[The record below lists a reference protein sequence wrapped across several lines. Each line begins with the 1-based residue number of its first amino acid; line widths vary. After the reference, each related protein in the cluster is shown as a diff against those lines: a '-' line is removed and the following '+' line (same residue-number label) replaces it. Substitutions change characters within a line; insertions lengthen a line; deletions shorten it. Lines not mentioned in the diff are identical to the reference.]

1 MVQFD
6 VADEGYLCETAVA
19 DLASWYQSRCPT
31 TDEVAFEAHFML
43 MRAYSTLNM
52 DSPFELR
59 GGLTR
64 ARYNVLRLLA
74 QAPERRLP
82 MTEMVQG
89 LSVSPTN
96 ITKLVDGLVK
106 DKFVRRVSD
115 RDDKRKFWV
124 ELMPEGLAAF
134 EVALPD
140 VGEHVRSLWQ
150 GLSRSEL
157 KLLIHLLAKFR
168 LHKFTSGATGEMG
181 GASVAEAAKVVPVGM
196 A

>member
-6 VADEGYLCETAVA
+6 VADEGYLRETAVA
-19 DLASWYQSRCPT
+19 DLAAWYKTRRPS
-31 TDEVAFEAHFML
+31 TDEFALQAHFMV
-43 MRAYSTLNM
+43 MRAYSTLNLN
-52 DSPFELR
+52 SPFDLR

-74 QAPERRLP
+74 QSPEQRLP

-134 EVALPD
+134 EVAMPEVAD
-140 VGEHVRSLWQ
+140 HVQSLWQ

-157 KLLIHLLAKFR
+157 RLLIHLLAKFR
-168 LHKFTSGATGEMG
+168 LNKFTSGATGEISG
-181 GASVAEAAKVVPVGM
+181 PSEADVANILRIGAA
-196 A
+196 

>member
-19 DLASWYQSRCPT
+19 DLATWYQSRCPR

-43 MRAYSTLNM
+43 MRAYATLNM

-74 QAPERRLP
+74 QAPDRRLP

-106 DKFVRRVSD
+106 DKFVRRIGD

-134 EVALPD
+134 EIALPD

-168 LHKFTSGATGEMG
+168 LHRFTSAATGELNG
-181 GASVAEAAKVVPVGM
+181 TSVSEAAKVVPAGV